1 MRPRFAARRK
11 IPAAALGLKKY
22 FFDTS
27 LCRTADKEHSL
38 PSLGEVEITRVQHA
52 VADHIPALPKS
63 FKDRGHIPSGMRAK
77 EPWDI
82 FKEPPRRLADFR
94 NPEDF
99 AEETGSCASE
109 SASLRNARAGSA
121 STVPVTIGEP
131 GRL

>member
-22 FFDTS
+22 FLDTL
-27 LCRTADKEHSL
+27 LCRTADKEHSFA
-38 PSLGEVEITRVQHA
+38 SLGEVEITAVQHA

-82 FKEPPRRLADFR
+82 FKEPPRRFNRMRDGNNLA
-94 NPEDF
+94 E
-99 AEETGSCASE
+99 
-109 SASLRNARAGSA
+109 
-121 STVPVTIGEP
+121 
-131 GRL
+131 